1 MAKPLIITKSVSTF
15 DSRAAWAAIVSGLLF
30 ILLLGSLHLLE
41 PEFDPTWRF
50 ISEYTLGR
58 FGWLMPLAFLAL
70 AVSLGSTGV
79 TIFPQIRTILGYI
92 GLGVLGLGVLGL
104 LIASIFRTDPIST
117 ALEAMTFSGKMHV
130 LGASLDYTPVAF
142 LLLSFS
148 LARNQAWQPIR
159 SWLFITAVITV
170 VITIAFMLVLPQDGK
185 FGPGVLAG
193 LVGRFLVLS
202 YLGWVAT
209 AAFYALKL
217 YNGQE

>member
-1 MAKPLIITKSVSTF
+1 MNAARVS
-15 DSRAAWAAIVSGLLF
+15 IGSGLLF
-30 ILLLGSLHLLE
+30 VLLLGSLHLLE

-50 ISEYTLGR
+50 ISEYALGS
-58 FGWLMPLAFLAL
+58 FGWLMTLAFLAL
-70 AVSLGSTGV
+70 AASLASVGAVVIS
-79 TIFPQIRTILGYI
+79 QARTVAGYI
-92 GLGVLGLGVLGL
+92 GLGVLGLGILGL
-104 LIASIFRTDPIST
+104 LIAAIFQTDPIST
-117 ALEAMTFSGKMHV
+117 DPETMTFSGKMHV
-130 LGASLDYTPVAF
+130 LGASLDYAPVAF

-159 SWLFITAVITV
+159 RWLFITAVITLICTV
-170 VITIAFMLVLPQDGK
+170 AFILVLPQDGE

-217 YNGQE
+217 HDQQN